1 MKKKVLGI
9 FTCFNR
15 KEKTVN
21 CLKSLIAGN
30 EEVEFT
36 FLAVDDGS
44 TDGTE
49 EALRDMR
56 QVAVLT
62 GNGSLFYSG
71 GMRLGIRKA
80 KEQYQGYDYCLLF
93 NDDVEFYP
101 GVIER
106 MAAQCGDGI
115 LVGATCDTEGNL
127 SYGGVRKASG
137 FRPKFDIVMS
147 GEKPVSCDTFN
158 ANCVLIPYDIFLK
171 LPNIDEAYTHSLGDF
186 DYGLTA
192 SQMGYAIYPTNFFV
206 GCCNDNPVGKT
217 WRDTSLSRKERW
229 KRKESPKGLP
239 TGEWFHFVRKNF
251 GLISACYSSMTP
263 MLRIL
268 LGK

>member
-15 KEKTVN
+15 KEKTEK
-21 CLKSLIAGN
+21 CLKSLIDGN
-30 EEVEFT
+30 KNIEFT

-44 TDGTE
+44 TDGTGKVLQE
-49 EALRDMR
+49 MPNVD
-56 QVAVLT
+56 VLT
-62 GNGSLFYSG
+62 GDGGLFYSG
-71 GMRLGIRKA
+71 GMRRGIRKA
-80 KEQYQGYDYCLLF
+80 KERYRDYDYCLLF

-101 GVIER
+101 QVLDR
-106 MAAQCGDGI
+106 MAAECGDEI
-115 LVGATCDTEGNL
+115 LVGATCDTAGKL
-127 SYGGVRKASG
+127 SYGGVRKVSG
-137 FRPKFDIVMS
+137 FRPKFEIVMS
-147 GEKPVSCDTFN
+147 EEKPVSCDTFN

-192 SQMGYAIYPTNFFV
+192 GQLGYAIYPTNFFV
-206 GCCNDNPVGKT
+206 GCCNDNPMGKT

-239 TGEWFHFVRKNF
+239 TGEWFHFVKKHF